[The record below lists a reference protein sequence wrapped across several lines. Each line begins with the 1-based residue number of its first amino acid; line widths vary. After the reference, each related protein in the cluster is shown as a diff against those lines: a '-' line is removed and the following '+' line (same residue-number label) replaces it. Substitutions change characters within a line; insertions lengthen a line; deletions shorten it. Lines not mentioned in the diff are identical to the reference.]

1 MKVRLVVTVDVD
13 PEKWEREYGSKPYNA
28 ELWSYFY
35 DHLDRAVTDSG
46 ARLTIKEWKI
56 R

>member
-13 PEKWEREYGSKPYNA
+13 PEKWEREYGGRPYND

-35 DHLDRAVTDSG
+35 DHLDRAISDSG
-46 ARLTIKEWKI
+46 ARSTIKEVKI